1 MPLLRPAHLAAG
13 AALAGLAAAPAH
25 AAYAPKLSVSLSP
38 STPRATPAITS
49 TITQAAGETANK
61 TVRVSFPAAF
71 SIPSTPPVIGVCS
84 AAQEQ
89 ARSCPAESQ
98 IGTADAVAT
107 VLLLPVSLTG
117 GVYYGGPVGTRI
129 KLIVFLDNASLNQ
142 HQTIE
147 GFVEIRPSDH
157 GFDTVFDGL
166 PNVPTTSFRLALA
179 GGTKSL
185 VSTPKQCGDYAFTAQ
200 FTSQSG
206 EQATST
212 SPVKIAPCASTAPSL
227 TRLSLSPAR
236 PRAGRG
242 TTLTFRLDSA
252 AQVHVTVSP
261 AGGGRRVADLRFTG
275 RVGTNRVRRLA
286 RRARPGRYR
295 VTVAVRAPSGLTSI
309 RRATL
314 IVRR

>member
-1 MPLLRPAHLAAG
+1 MPLPRPAHLAAIT
-13 AALAGLAAAPAH
+13 ALVALAATPAQ

-38 STPRATPAITS
+38 TTPRATPAITS
-49 TITQAAGETANK
+49 VITQAAGETASK
-61 TVRVSFPAAF
+61 TVRVSFPAGF
-71 SIPSTPPVIGVCS
+71 GIPSTPPAIGVCS

-89 ARSCPAESQ
+89 ARSCPPDSQ
-98 IGTADAVAT
+98 IGTADATAT

-157 GFDTVFDGL
+157 GFDTVFDNL
-166 PNVPTTSFRLALA
+166 PNVTTTLFRLALA

-185 VSTPKQCGDYAFTAQ
+185 VSNPPSCGDYAFTAA

-212 SPVKIAPCASTAPSL
+212 APVKIAPCTPTAPSL
-227 TRLSLSPAR
+227 TRISLRPAR

-252 AQVHVTVSP
+252 VPVHVTVSP
-261 AGGGRRVADLRFTG
+261 AGGGRRVADVRFTG
-275 RVGTNRVRRLA
+275 RAGTNRVRHLA

-295 VTVAVRAPSGLTSI
+295 VTVAARAANGLTSV
-309 RRATL
+309 RHATL
-314 IVRR
+314 VVRR